1 MNVCSLVFS
10 GPIYKLVTTNLGGE
24 RRFAAA
30 VARRLQSLGN
40 VARKPAKQVMLKSVH
55 LTFTSQNLWQMR
67 NAGKCKRNGHRQEKS
82 CGSCSFFRYFFIY
95 LVVTT
100 LTAPIYY
107 TVIPTSDINAHSGK
121 LIQQRRGVGLE
132 IPWSLYGTETRII

>member
-55 LTFTSQNLWQMR
+55 LTLTNQNGAVPSLA
-67 NAGKCKRNGHRQEKS
+67 NEKRG
-82 CGSCSFFRYFFIY
+82 
-95 LVVTT
+95 
-100 LTAPIYY
+100 
-107 TVIPTSDINAHSGK
+107 
-121 LIQQRRGVGLE
+121 
-132 IPWSLYGTETRII
+132 